1 MSEEAADTQGPV
13 GGEAGETGLLER
25 DVADTDTDVGGFA
38 EDEEKDDELVVLVEG
53 VAACLLS
60 KSAARR
66 ISLCESRE
74 QPVRPSEEKV
84 TPKGSAARRARS
96 MTFGM
101 SAPNFA

>member
-38 EDEEKDDELVVLVEG
+38 EDEKDDELAVLVEG

-84 TPKGSAARRARS
+84 TPKGCAAIRARS

-101 SAPNFA
+101 SAPNLA